1 MKLFP
6 DTSAYP
12 EKRLF
17 ALDLMRGLDMF
28 CLGYLLHCGW
38 AVQKMWKMPDV
49 FLWNFE
55 HYWGHLGLMDFLQP
69 IFLFVCGAA
78 VPFAIPKRL
87 TPDGRPTSAYW
98 RHVIWRV
105 VMLWGLGL
113 LMHGNF
119 LTFEPS
125 KFLIYNNTL
134 QTIAVGY
141 LAAALSMLIRRNGL
155 LWRAVLSFVF
165 VSAAALAVT
174 IYGDYT
180 NTGNI
185 SRIIDE
191 RIYAYLAHHTP
202 LTGLKGKDFCYFLT
216 TLTWAG
222 IGIAGST
229 AAEILRGPRTPWSK
243 ARILGVAGGALFVA
257 GLVLSAWIPP
267 LRHIY
272 TLSFNYILLGVSFL
286 LLAGLFVLTDIWKC
300 RAHLGFFMLIGQFS
314 LLTWCLHTFFRP
326 AVNKLV
332 SLVTFGVP
340 NLLGT
345 SWPQPA
351 IEQCVVM
358 VAFTAILLVR
368 YRLSLRNGAS

>member
-1 MKLFP
+1 MNLFP
-6 DTSAYP
+6 DASAYP

-38 AVQKMWKMPDV
+38 AVEKMWKMPPL
-49 FLWNFE
+49 FEINFE
-55 HYWGHLGLMDFLQP
+55 HYWGHVGMADFLQP

-78 VPFAIPKRL
+78 VPYAIPKRL
-87 TPDGRPTSAYW
+87 SPDGTATAVFW
-98 RHVIWRV
+98 RHVLGRV
-105 VMLWGLGL
+105 GMLWGLGL

-119 LTFEPS
+119 LSFDPT

-141 LAAALSMLIRRNGL
+141 FAAALAMLIRRNGL
-155 LWRAVLSFVF
+155 IWRAVLALAL
-165 VSAAALAVT
+165 VSAVPVAITAW
-174 IYGDYT
+174 GDYT
-180 NTGNI
+180 NTGNL
-185 SRIIDE
+185 SRIVDE
-191 RIYAYLAHHTP
+191 RVYAFLASHTP
-202 LTGLKGKDFCYFLT
+202 LTGLKGKDFCYILT

-222 IGIAGST
+222 LGIAGST
-229 AAEILRGPRTPWSK
+229 AAEILRSSRTAWSK
-243 ARILGVAGGALFVA
+243 ARILGLAGGVFFVA
-257 GLVLSAWIPP
+257 GLALTAWIPP

-272 TLSFNYILLGVSFL
+272 TLSFNYLLLGVSFL
-286 LLAGLFVLTDIWKC
+286 LLAGLFVVTDIYQR
-300 RAHLGFFMLIGQFS
+300 RAHLGLFLLIGQFS

-326 AVNKLV
+326 AINKLV

-351 IEQCVVM
+351 IDQVLVM
-358 VAFTAILLVR
+358 AVFTGILLVR
-368 YRLSLRNGAS
+368 YHLRPRKS

>member
-6 DTSAYP
+6 DSSEYP
-12 EKRLF
+12 ESRLF

-38 AVQKMWKMPDV
+38 AVQKMWTMPDA

-55 HYWGHLGLMDFLQP
+55 HYWGHVGLMDFLQP

-87 TPDGRPTSAYW
+87 TPDGRPTAAFW
-98 RHVIWRV
+98 KHVLGRV
-105 VMLWGLGL
+105 GMLWGLGL

-119 LTFEPS
+119 LSFDPS
-125 KFLIYNNTL
+125 KFLVYNNTL

-141 LAAALSMLIRRNGL
+141 LAAALAMLIRRNGL
-155 LWRAVLSFVF
+155 LWRSVLALVL
-165 VSAAALAVT
+165 VSVVPLAIT
-174 IYGDYT
+174 AWGDYT
-180 NTGNI
+180 NTGNL
-185 SRIIDE
+185 SRIVDE
-191 RIYAYLAHHTP
+191 RIYAFLAAHTP

-222 IGIAGST
+222 LGIAGST
-229 AAEILRGPRTPWSK
+229 AAEILRSPRAPWRK
-243 ARILGVAGGALFVA
+243 AEILGVAGGAFLVA
-257 GLVLSAWIPP
+257 GLVLTAWIPP

-286 LLAGLFVLTDIWKC
+286 VLGVLFVVTDIWKC
-300 RAHLGFFMLIGQFS
+300 RSHLGFFLLIGQFS

-326 AVNKLV
+326 AINKLV
-332 SLVTFGVP
+332 TLVTFGIP

-351 IEQCVVM
+351 VEQLFVM
-358 VAFTAILLVR
+358 VAFTCILLVR
-368 YRLSLRNGAS
+368 YHLRPRG